1 MKVGIVP
8 TKYGYSAVALGPFDD
23 GKWELETPKHIS
35 DEHLLQLRS
44 QIAQRIAEWCQQL
57 SPWRYTLPVAI
68 PWAAWGAVV
77 LAMYYTTIYNIAP
90 KYVLLYGWIRLFFFG
105 DGIRVLT
112 QTLYHLPGVL
122 RARRVA
128 KRLLTGN
135 WDLPHNLTV
144 LLPLRSPPVADE
156 TEEEYLRWLRGNYSH
171 TAPYYDA
178 MLEKRPPA
186 IFDWWPLGA
195 VGWLKRFFLGPKFRF
210 PPMIFELGVLEV
222 ENDS

>member
-1 MKVGIVP
+1 MRVGIVP
-8 TKYGYSAVALGPFDD
+8 TKYGYSAVCLPPFDD
-23 GKWELETPKHIS
+23 GKWELSSPKHVG

-44 QIAQRIAEWCQQL
+44 QIAHRIAEWCQQL

-128 KRLLTGN
+128 KQLLTGE
-135 WDLPHNLTV
+135 WEVIEGLALPSHTV
-144 LLPLRSPPVADE
+144 IIPGE
-156 TEEEYLRWLRGNYSH
+156 TEEGYLQWHIPRYPDAALFYE
-171 TAPYYDA
+171 A

-186 IFDWWPLGA
+186 IFDWWPLGV

-210 PPMIFELGVLEV
+210 PPMIFEVGLLGD
-222 ENDS
+222 ENEG